1 MRFTAIILAGGKS
14 SRMGQDK
21 GLSFY
26 RGRRMVEFVVE
37 ACKKLTS
44 DIFIST
50 NNPEYRFLGYEL
62 IEDNFKEIG
71 PIG

>member
-1 MRFTAIILAGGKS
+1 
-14 SRMGQDK
+14 MGQDK